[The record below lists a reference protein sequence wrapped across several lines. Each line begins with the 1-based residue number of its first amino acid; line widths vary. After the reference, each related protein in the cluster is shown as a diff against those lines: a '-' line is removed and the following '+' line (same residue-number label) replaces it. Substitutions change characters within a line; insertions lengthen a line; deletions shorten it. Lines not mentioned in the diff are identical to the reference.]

1 MPILNPGLN
10 TGGELIVDGVSVAG
24 CRTTHVL
31 NMSGVGICGKLD
43 KHKAGFW
50 GNIAGRLIK
59 YDANNSSRLSYTG
72 CFDFSIYI
80 KFVYLLI
87 YSISK
92 YLQKIKYFTLKW
104 MEQTIYNECK
114 I

>member
-1 MPILNPGLN
+1 M
-10 TGGELIVDGVSVAG
+10 DGVSTVAG
-24 CRTTHVL
+24 CRTHVL
-31 NMSGVGICGKLD
+31 NMSGVGICCKFFFFRLLICGKLD

-50 GNIAGRLIK
+50 GNLAGRLIK
-59 YDANNSSRLSYTG
+59 YDANNSSRLSYAG